1 MKILQS
7 IFSLLLLFP
16 NITAAQM
23 SATLTVQ
30 DQQFLSESYKLE
42 SGFYSYSPDVILFK
56 AAIVDLA
63 TLEFQFP
70 LEDKIINHLNYK
82 EHQLEL
88 MLNAPNQL
96 FRISSGL
103 SIKKNKI
110 NFHFETENIEG
121 KTELNIIITDKRGI
135 IHAQFSF
142 QIEVSYRIA
151 LSGNGSN
158 VHQAPPDKRIQFSE
172 ATLFF
177 KTTRDYFAGS
187 FHPLDSTIVFP
198 IMNGEQLELTF
209 AMNLD
214 SIKGGLNSHDFVI
227 KTEWI
232 EKDIALKK
240 STSIDKR
247 ELYILPKGTNKFETI
262 LSFSPF
268 LENARI
274 KDSAIVA
281 TPSKSLLLGQTDV
294 QHTYNLKVVL
304 INKLTYE
311 EKSGIIIFQFLK

>member
-1 MKILQS
+1 MKILLS

-16 NITAAQM
+16 NISSAQM
-23 SATLTVQ
+23 NATLTVQ

-42 SGFYSYSPDVILFK
+42 SGFYSYSPDVILLK
-56 AAIVDLA
+56 AAKVDVA

-88 MLNAPNQL
+88 MLNASNQL
-96 FRISSGL
+96 FHISSEL

-110 NFHFETENIEG
+110 NFNFETENIEG
-121 KTELNIIITDKRGI
+121 KTELNIIITDKNGI

-151 LSGNGSN
+151 LSGNGAN

-177 KTTRDYFAGS
+177 KTTKDYFAGS
-187 FHPLDSTIVFP
+187 FHPLDSTIIFP
-198 IMNGEQLELTF
+198 VMNGEQLELTF
-209 AMNLD
+209 VMNLD
-214 SIKGGLNSHDFVI
+214 SIKSELTPYDFVI

-232 EKDIALKK
+232 ENDIALKK
-240 STSIDKR
+240 STSMDKR

-262 LSFSPF
+262 LSFSHF

-274 KDSAIVA
+274 EDTSIVT
-281 TPSKSLLLGQTDV
+281 TPSKSLLLDQNDV
-294 QHTYNLKVVL
+294 QYAYNLKVVL

-311 EKSGIIIFQFLK
+311 EKSGIITFHFLK